1 MKFKSI
7 ITAAIKSIL
16 KSRMRSLLT
25 ALGIIIGVAAVI
37 VMVSIGEGAQQ
48 QVETQIASLGSNLI
62 IIFPG
67 ASNSGGV
74 NRGAGSS
81 NRFTMDDVNRIKD
94 EATFIKYIS
103 PIVRAGGQVIG
114 GV

>member
-37 VMVSIGEGAQQ
+37 VMV
-48 QVETQIASLGSNLI
+48 
-62 IIFPG
+62 
-67 ASNSGGV
+67 
-74 NRGAGSS
+74 
-81 NRFTMDDVNRIKD
+81 
-94 EATFIKYIS
+94 
-103 PIVRAGGQVIG
+103 
-114 GV
+114 